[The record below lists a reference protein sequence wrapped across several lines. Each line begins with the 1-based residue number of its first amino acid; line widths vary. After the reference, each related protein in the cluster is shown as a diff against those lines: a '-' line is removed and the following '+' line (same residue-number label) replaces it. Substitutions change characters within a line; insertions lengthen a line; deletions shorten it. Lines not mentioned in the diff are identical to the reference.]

1 MGVKDNT
8 KQPSSIGTEKHSA
21 PEVATQPSGC
31 VRSMKACP
39 CSVSAQWKSRVPL
52 LLTPH
57 YPTQYS
63 NPARQLNWVVPHV
76 RASIHQKSSLARF
89 FPLCIYYVFIESE
102 FSLTFGLTAEATPWA
117 DNKQIITSSVS
128 VQNLYRVNMCCF
140 WADKMLLWSVF
151 HWSSTEFASV
161 NVPIISLH
169 YSKWGCGC
177 CSQNKNPSIKNFTQ
191 DNQPFCDGNWLQI
204 EQNHQ
209 LKCTVSMVAIVTQHG
224 HLF

>member
-1 MGVKDNT
+1 MISINILESFNPLNSCHHGPLTTSRIAKKLETIFTLETFFYFCWAGTGDERTSTMGVKDNT
-8 KQPSSIGTEKHSA
+8 KRPSSIGTVKHSA

-63 NPARQLNWVVPHV
+63 NPVRQLNWVAPHV

-102 FSLTFGLTAEATPWA
+102 FSLTFGLTAEATPWEN
-117 DNKQIITSSVS
+117 NKQTITSSLS
-128 VQNLYRVNMCCF
+128 VQNLYR
-140 WADKMLLWSVF
+140 
-151 HWSSTEFASV
+151 
-161 NVPIISLH
+161 
-169 YSKWGCGC
+169 
-177 CSQNKNPSIKNFTQ
+177 Q
-191 DNQPFCDGNWLQI
+191 
-204 EQNHQ
+204 
-209 LKCTVSMVAIVTQHG
+209 
-224 HLF
+224 